1 MNKAQI
7 AEINMFQTTALILTA
22 PANKPI
28 TAGLPAFVRA
38 MTGLEGSLNLLSA
51 LAQMQDTPLTG
62 IALDKSRLQRS
73 LINRTLIVAGAAGAY
88 AFEFP
93 NLTLGA
99 KFDVKEGELN
109 NTKDAMLDKVAQGIY
124 DEAAAIIAADPVKTA
139 EYNLKPTL
147 LTDLQSAI
155 TAYSSTLGTPRA
167 AIVGRVAVT
176 EAITAEID
184 RAKDN
189 LTNVLDRLILQFQ
202 AEHPAFV
209 SAYEAAR
216 KVIRTGTR
224 TEPKPDST
232 PK

>member
-1 MNKAQI
+1 MNKDQV

-51 LAQMQDTPLTG
+51 LAQAQGNPLTG
-62 IALDKSRLQRS
+62 IAHDKDRLQLS
-73 LINRTLIVAGAAGAY
+73 LVTRTLIVAGAAGAY
-88 AFEFP
+88 AFEKA
-93 NLTLGA
+93 NLTLAA
-99 KFDVKEGELN
+99 KFDVKEGELK
-109 NTKDAMLDKVAQGIY
+109 NTKDSLLDKVAQGIH
-124 DEAAAIIAADPVKTA
+124 DEAEAMITADPVKTA
-139 EYNLKPTL
+139 EYNLTATL

-155 TAYSSTLGTPRA
+155 TAYGSTLGTPRA
-167 AIVGRVAVT
+167 AIASRKAIT
-176 EAITAEID
+176 EAIAAEID

-189 LTNVLDRLILQFQ
+189 LTNVLDRLILQFE
-202 AEHPAFV
+202 AGHPAFV

-216 KVIRTGTR
+216 KIIRTGTR